1 MEIME
6 LFQKLNGESGIT
18 VILVTHESDIAAYS
32 RRTIR
37 FLDGH
42 LVSDK
47 LTVDD
52 QKGFESGVK
61 R

>member
-1 MEIME
+1 
-6 LFQKLNGESGIT
+6 LNGEAGIT
-18 VILVTHESDIAAYS
+18 IILVTHEEDIAAYS

-47 LTVDD
+47 STIDD
-52 QKGFESGVK
+52 RKEHKHEV
-61 R
+61 